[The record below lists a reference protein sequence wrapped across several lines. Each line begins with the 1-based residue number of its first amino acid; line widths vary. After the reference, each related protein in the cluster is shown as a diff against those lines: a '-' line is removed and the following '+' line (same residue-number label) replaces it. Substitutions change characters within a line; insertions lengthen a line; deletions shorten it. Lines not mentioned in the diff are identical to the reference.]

1 MMLTGVSQGLGEG
14 DVEGMERKLP
24 AGRRMGLPAFLK
36 ARRNDPEMLYVCGLI
51 FQ

>member
-14 DVEGMERKLP
+14 DVEGVERKLS
-24 AGRRMGLPAFLK
+24 AGRRMEEK
-36 ARRNDPEMLYVCGLI
+36 ARRNDPEMLYICGLI

>member
-24 AGRRMGLPAFLK
+24 AERRMGPPCFLESK
-36 ARRNDPEMLYVCGLI
+36 EE
-51 FQ
+51 